1 MSVGPILI
9 FVGIIVGASIA
20 GGAIYSGLV
29 KVADAI
35 NRSKDAD
42 A

>member
-1 MSVGPILI
+1 MSVGPILNFI
-9 FVGIIVGASIA
+9 GIIVGASIA